1 MDEPPPVLMILFSML
16 PFSRAALTACIFLVA
31 STLPLA
37 AEKPRLA
44 VLTDIGGDPD
54 DQQSMIR
61 LMVYA
66 NELDIELLI
75 ATAVRKNHAPHGPT
89 TRPDLVHQ
97 IVGAYN
103 EVLPNLKRHAD
114 GWPEAGRLR
123 ARILS
128 GNPLYGR
135 EHIGDGH
142 DTVAA
147 RALIERIDAGTP
159 VRPLNITAWGGQTDL
174 AQALWRVKRDRD
186 TAGWTEFVRK
196 FRVYDIN
203 DQDGIADWM
212 RAEFP
217 GMFYLLAKSLVPRGT
232 GVFRGMYRGGDE
244 SLTSRARVDEHVRSR
259 GPLGELYPVKTHT
272 RPNPHACLKE
282 GDTPAWF
289 FFLPLGG
296 NDPRDPSKPG
306 WGGQFARE
314 PDGWYRDLPAK
325 PGFEP
330 MDTVNRWRPDYQR
343 DFAKRMAWCLPE

>member
-1 MDEPPPVLMILFSML
+1 MRCFPAFAIAAWILSFGSAVA
-16 PFSRAALTACIFLVA
+16 FAAD
-31 STLPLA
+31 
-37 AEKPRLA
+37 KPRLA
-44 VLTDIGGDPD
+44 ILTDIGGDPD

-66 NELDIELLI
+66 NEFDIELLV
-75 ATAVRKNHAPHGPT
+75 ATAVRKVHAPHGPT
-89 TRPDLVHQ
+89 TRPDLIHQ
-97 IVGAYN
+97 IVGAYG
-103 EVLPNLKRHAD
+103 EVLSNLRRHAD
-114 GWPEAGRLR
+114 GWPEAGLLR

-135 EHIGDGH
+135 DQIGDRH

-147 RALIERIDAGTP
+147 RVLIERIDAGTAE
-159 VRPLNITAWGGQTDL
+159 RPLNISLWGGQTDL
-174 AQALWRVKRDRD
+174 AQALWQVKRDRG
-186 TAGWTEFVRK
+186 AAAWAEFVRK

-212 RAEFP
+212 RREFP
-217 GMFYLLAKSLVPRGT
+217 GMFYILAKSPAPKGAA
-232 GVFRGMYRGGDE
+232 VFRGMYRGGDD
-244 SLTSRARVDEHVRSR
+244 SLTSRAWIDEHVRSR

-289 FFLPLGG
+289 FFLSLGG
-296 NDPRDPSKPG
+296 NDPGDPTQPG

-314 PDGWYRDLPAK
+314 TDGWYRDPPPK

-343 DFAKRMAWCLPE
+343 NFAKRMAWCVPR